1 MARSATVRSAG
12 RDKRSVA
19 VGSPALVAHRL
30 PHRVRVRCERLV
42 EQVGRFDEEDAVTDV
57 GGRHGPLL
65 LTTLP
70 GEQMAADEQRHR
82 PVDDAER
89 RRPGYGRDE
98 RQVGPVAAGTPRSC
112 LGRTDT

>member
-1 MARSATVRSAG
+1 VRSAG

-19 VGSPALVAHRL
+19 VRSPALVAHRL

-42 EQVGRFDEEDAVTDV
+42 EQVGRFDEEDAVTDG

-89 RRPGYGRDE
+89 RRPGDGRDE